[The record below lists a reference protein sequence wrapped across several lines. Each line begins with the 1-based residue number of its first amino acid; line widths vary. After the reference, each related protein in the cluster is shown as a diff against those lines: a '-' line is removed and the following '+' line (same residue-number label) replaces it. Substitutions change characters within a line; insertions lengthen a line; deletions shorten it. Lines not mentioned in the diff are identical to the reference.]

1 MTIFLAVFAALLLGF
16 PPARRLGGPA
26 RWRIPRPSLR
36 PVRPKSRDIDLGVLA
51 AEVATR
57 LTAGAGVEA
66 AWQAALGRAGL
77 PEVYPVLNEG
87 GCPRALVALDEARP
101 WMTRAREFLSGA
113 PRISHLTRV
122 ALPSLLAAA
131 RLTWQTGAPMGHV
144 LDECAEGLTEAGQ
157 AQAARQIAL
166 AGPKSTAS
174 LLAWLPLL
182 GVGLG
187 MIVGADP
194 LGFFLTQP
202 IGRLILVLGLGFEV
216 AGLFW
221 VRHLVH
227 LAEIDG
233 AVGAK
238 P

>member
-1 MTIFLAVFAALLLGF
+1 MTVFALLLAALALAL
-16 PPARRLGGPA
+16 PPERRLSG
-26 RWRIPRPSLR
+26 RVRVRIPRPR
-36 PVRPKSRDIDLGVLA
+36 IRFPVSRRRDIDLGVLA

-57 LTAGAGVEA
+57 LSAGAGVEA

-77 PEVYPVLNEG
+77 PEVYPVLED
-87 GCPRALVALDEARP
+87 GCPRVLVSLDEPRS
-101 WMTRAREFLSGA
+101 WLRRATDLLSGA

-131 RLTWQTGAPMGHV
+131 RLTWHTGAPMAHV

-166 AGPKSTAS
+166 AGPKSTAR

-187 MIVGADP
+187 LLVGADP
-194 LGFFLTQP
+194 LGFFLGHP
-202 IGRLILVLGLGFEV
+202 LGRLVLLFGLAFEA
-216 AGLFW
+216 AGLLW

-233 AVGAK
+233 ALGSG